1 MSMVRVCRAV
11 PSTWLHFPVSSAC
24 RIARSLHARV
34 RAQDCVSE
42 VFFLAPALPA
52 HRSAGQIVIRPPSSA
67 MAGRSRSRPRSR
79 APSRRAEPIP
89 VHQRTETQITRL
101 RGKSGTSRVNVSIQ
115 RGRLSSQ
122 GLAGFR
128 AAFASCAVPAPRTN
142 SPKFRQLVIA
152 SSAE

>member
-1 MSMVRVCRAV
+1 M
-11 PSTWLHFPVSSAC
+11 
-24 RIARSLHARV
+24 

-67 MAGRSRSRPRSR
+67 MAGRSRSPPSSR

-128 AAFASCAVPAPRTN
+128 AAFAVELHTTLLPSKNTPGDAEIF
-142 SPKFRQLVIA
+142 FRLSEKVRAQKPTGRPF
-152 SSAE
+152 E